1 MKICNKSEEFG
12 TNFQYYFTNQ
22 NQYYY
27 KFFNIEEYNCLQ
39 KNESLISSVDSRFA
53 SIGANKICEE
63 QCPMECDSISYS
75 LTIQSNYLNL
85 SGNSHV
91 NIYYPDFYYTSITEQ
106 PKMTFDNLIGN
117 LGGLLGLFIGGS
129 LISFFE
135 IFELLISVLVIMF
148 KNRKKKVKPL
158 PKKVIAK
165 KPSSKSLWYIMTE
178 NYEYEHDQ
186 T

>member
-1 MKICNKSEEFG
+1 MKICNKSEEFD

-27 KFFNIEEYNCLQ
+27 KFYNIEEYNCLQ
-39 KNESLISSVDSRFA
+39 KNKSLIASVDSRFA
-53 SIGANKICEE
+53 SIGENKICEE

-75 LTIQSNYLNL
+75 LTIQSNYLDL
-85 SGNSHV
+85 GGYSYV
-91 NIYYPDFYYTSITEQ
+91 YIYYPDFYYTSITEQ
-106 PKMTFDNLIGN
+106 SKTTFDNLIGN

-148 KNRKKKVKPL
+148 KNRKKKVNLYQKKPL
-158 PKKVIAK
+158 LKNQMTMVYF
-165 KPSSKSLWYIMTE
+165 SSLE
-178 NYEYEHDQ
+178 Q
-186 T
+186 TKRF